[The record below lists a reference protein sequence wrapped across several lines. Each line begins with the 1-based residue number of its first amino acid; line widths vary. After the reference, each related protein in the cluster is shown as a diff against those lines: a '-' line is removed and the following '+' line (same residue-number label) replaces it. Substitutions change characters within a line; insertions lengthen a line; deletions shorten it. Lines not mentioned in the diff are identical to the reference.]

1 MIIIVNLTSITIRYS
16 NYPHIF
22 IFFSFNEIFSKLF
35 YYVNSNN
42 PSWTNKKLNR
52 LIPLK
57 DCDIGNISKS
67 FVNVNAQGEGGANQ
81 TIQQEQENPQN
92 SANRTMEKAFQSA
105 NETGEDVKKFGSQV
119 KEGAKDVIG
128 SIGEKLQDLGK

>member
-1 MIIIVNLTSITIRYS
+1 MESTIIFVSIFLIV
-16 NYPHIF
+16 
-22 IFFSFNEIFSKLF
+22 
-35 YYVNSNN
+35 
-42 PSWTNKKLNR
+42 
-52 LIPLK
+52 IP
-57 DCDIGNISKS
+57 GISTTP
-67 FVNVNAQGEGGANQ
+67 FVNINAQGEGGANL

-119 KEGAKDVIG
+119 KEGVKDVIG